1 MKATRVRGFTL
12 IEMLVGLTL
21 LGLMTL
27 ALFGALRIGLDSW
40 DRSEVKAQQVVDLR
54 IVEGVMRRE
63 VAKAFPL
70 RVGTAA
76 DNKIAF
82 EGESGR
88 VRFVGALPANLAP
101 GGLSLVSIESAQGED
116 VPNKRTATRRLV
128 LKHIQIAND
137 TKDFAAVESADVDTT
152 ELLSGL
158 GEIEFEFFGREN
170 DQTDPAWRKDWTVP
184 TRLPSLVRMKFKFAG
199 SEDMHELAMPVRLG
213 EEAGC
218 FQSTFQRNCGPRR

>member
-1 MKATRVRGFTL
+1 MTPGIRGFTL

-27 ALFGALRIGLDSW
+27 ALFSALRVGLDSW

-70 RVGTAA
+70 RIGTPA

-82 EGESGR
+82 EGEAGR

-101 GGLSLVSIESAQGED
+101 GGLSLVSLESGPGED
-116 VPNKRTATRRLV
+116 VSGKGMQTHRLV
-128 LKHIQIAND
+128 LRHIQIAND
-137 TKDFAAVESADVDTT
+137 TKDFSAVEGTDADETV
-152 ELLSGL
+152 LLTGL
-158 GEIEFEFFGREN
+158 GEIEFDYFGREN
-170 DQTDPAWRKDWTVP
+170 DQTDPAWRKDWTIATRVP
-184 TRLPSLVRMKFKFAG
+184 LLVRMKFKFAG
-199 SEDMHELAMPVRLG
+199 SDDSHELAMPVRLG

>member
-1 MKATRVRGFTL
+1 VKAGLRGFTL

-27 ALFGALRIGLDSW
+27 ALFSALRIGLDSW
-40 DRSEVKAQQVVDLR
+40 DRSEVKALQVVDLR

-82 EGESGR
+82 EGDTGR
-88 VRFVGALPANLAP
+88 VRFVGALPANLTP
-101 GGLSLVSIESAQGED
+101 GGLSLISIESGQGED
-116 VPNKRTATRRLV
+116 IPGKSAPTRQLV
-128 LKHIQIAND
+128 LKHIQISND
-137 TKDFAAVESADVDTT
+137 TKDFSEIDGADAGTT
-152 ELLSGL
+152 VLLTGL
-158 GEIEFEFFGREN
+158 GEIEFDYFGREN
-170 DQTDPAWRKDWTVP
+170 DQADPAWRKDWTVP
-184 TRLPSLVRMKFKFAG
+184 TRIPSLVRMKFKFAG
-199 SEDMHELAMPVRLG
+199 SDDTHELSMPVRLG